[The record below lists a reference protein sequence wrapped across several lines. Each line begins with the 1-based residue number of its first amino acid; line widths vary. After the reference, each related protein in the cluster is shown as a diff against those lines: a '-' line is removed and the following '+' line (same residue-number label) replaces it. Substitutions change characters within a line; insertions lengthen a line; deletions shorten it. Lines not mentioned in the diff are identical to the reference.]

1 MTSHFMSP
9 PRRRG
14 SRRGCTFPG
23 FPSTRERHSLSCHPH
38 DGGVQPWSR
47 PPWISVYAGMTSSFM
62 SPPQEWESR
71 PGRVL
76 PASHSC
82 GMPYTLVSPPR
93 KRGSSPVVGRRLD
106 SRLRGNDSLF
116 HVTPQEWES
125 RPSRV
130 LPASHS
136 CGMPYTLVSPPRKRG
151 SSPVVGRRLDSRLR
165 GNDSLFHVTPQEWES
180 RPSRVLPASHSC
192 GMPYT
197 LVSPPR
203 KRGSSPVVGR
213 RLDSRLR
220 GNDILFHVTPTRV
233 GVKAWSC
240 PPCIPLVRDAVHSCV
255 TPAEAGVQAWARLP
269 WIPTS
274 AGCHTLLCHPR
285 GSGGPVLSWDVV
297 WIPAFAGMT
306 ASFMSHPRKRG

>member
-1 MTSHFMSP
+1 MSP

-62 SPPQEWESR
+62 SHPQEWESR

-151 SSPVVGRRLDSRLR
+151 SSPVVGRRLDSGLR
-165 GNDSLFHVTPQEWES
+165 GNDSLFHGTPAKEGGQAW
-180 RPSRVLPASHSC
+180 
-192 GMPYT
+192 
-197 LVSPPR
+197 
-203 KRGSSPVVGR
+203 
-213 RLDSRLR
+213 SRLPR
-220 GNDILFHVTPTRV
+220 
-233 GVKAWSC
+233 
-240 PPCIPLVRDAVHSCV
+240 
-255 TPAEAGVQAWARLP
+255 
-269 WIPTS
+269 IPTC
-274 AGCHTLLCHPR
+274 AGCHTLLCHPAEAGVQSCR
-285 GSGGPVLSWDVV
+285 GTSSGFPPS
-297 WIPAFAGMT
+297 
-306 ASFMSHPRKRG
+306 RE